1 MPSEA
6 EASSVVAP
14 DFPLQRDTRGGPLP
28 SRIARWHQDHLLQH
42 SLLEYVVSAMHSFS
56 GQDRRCG
63 GEVHGRAVDSKL
75 RFSHGKSSLT
85 KER

>member
-28 SRIARWHQDHLLQH
+28 SRIAKWHQDHLLQH
-42 SLLEYVVSAMHSFS
+42 SMLEYVVSAMHSFS
-56 GQDRRCG
+56 GQDC
-63 GEVHGRAVDSKL
+63 RAVAKCMA
-75 RFSHGKSSLT
+75 
-85 KER
+85 ERWIQYFGPPMGGHR